1 MKRVI
6 IVLILLVGLLF
17 CLSKCSSCSTHPIAE
32 VVSSSST
39 SSDHDDTEQKN
50 AEFSAKVLE
59 AISAGNY
66 SEAYA
71 IVDGKV
77 YGGKQC
83 ELNDK
88 ILKAEI
94 AALIDKDENGSSAPA
109 IISAILERAKYNDDL
124 SFHEKEST
132 IKVFSSTII
141 VAEAKGNTTLVNKL
155 KKALKTYEDSSKESS
170 Y

>member
-39 SSDHDDTEQKN
+39 SSDNDDTEQKN

-59 AISAGNY
+59 AISDGNY

-71 IVDGKV
+71 IVDGKI
-77 YGGKQC
+77 YGGKQG

-94 AALIDKDENGSSAPA
+94 AALIDKDDNGSSAPA
-109 IISAILERAKYNDDL
+109 IISAILERAKYNDYYL
-124 SFHEKEST
+124 YEKQST